1 MNSTLLKTIRTIFQ
15 GSLENY
21 VLWIF
26 FTVNILIL
34 TKVVGGSAWLT
45 LGFLFSIA
53 IILWFKTKDLVTS
66 FLFVSIFSL
75 QFYVPNK
82 YYIIEVFRPFDLLIG
97 VGSYILSYGIN
108 LENIFILITFLL
120 TLRNL
125 LLKKWTL
132 PRHIVKAIAPIF
144 FSGIIFFFVSLY
156 SSVHISPY
164 PNLSVTWLLQFTQ
177 MFFLAFIVLSV
188 YLNKIVHFKLIPMVI
203 LSSIALQSVISIIQ
217 FLKQAPMGLPIESFR
232 YASVYYGAPD
242 AVSSLFRVA
251 GTFGGPNQ
259 LSIIL
264 ATMLVLVIPT
274 ISNNRKSLYMIIGI
288 LGCAAIILT
297 QSRSGWIAL
306 AAVIAAVFIMY
317 KKEFSKLVSYF
328 GPRRIYISIILVIL
342 ATSISLISRIV
353 VSLNSFYEG
362 AGALLR
368 TEMIKEAGLAFL
380 QSPWVG
386 FGIGTNEH
394 ILLKLFPN
402 GYVHSFPA
410 PVHIA
415 YAQLLLESGVLGLV
429 SFIFPFFYTLRC
441 IINQYLRLGFK
452 KMNRIKNAVFIS
464 ITGIAVFG
472 LFYLFQP
479 HQGYLEFPYI
489 GLILGYGILCILD
502 AKNLKNEI

>member
-1 MNSTLLKTIRTIFQ
+1 MNSTLLKIAKTIFQ

-21 VLWIF
+21 VLLVFSI
-26 FTVNILIL
+26 VNVLII

-45 LGFLFSIA
+45 LAFLLSIVV
-53 IILWFKTKDLVTS
+53 ILWLKINDLVTS
-66 FLFVSIFSL
+66 FLLVAIFSL

-82 YYIIEVFRPFDLLIG
+82 YYILEVFRPFDLLIG

-132 PRHIVKAIAPIF
+132 PINVIKSTVPIF
-144 FSGIIFFFVSLY
+144 FSGIVFFFVSLY

-164 PNLSVTWLLQFTQ
+164 PNLSTTWLLQFMQ
-177 MFFLAFIVLSV
+177 MFFLAFIMLSV
-188 YLNKIVHFKLIPMVI
+188 YLNEKVHFKLLPMVI
-203 LSSIALQSVISIIQ
+203 LSSIALQAVISIIQ
-217 FLKQAPMGLPIESFR
+217 FLKQAPMGLPMESFR
-232 YASVYYGAPD
+232 YSSVYYGAPD

-259 LSIIL
+259 LAIIL
-264 ATMLVLVIPT
+264 AIMLVLVIPT
-274 ISNNRKSLYMIIGI
+274 ISNSTKSLHMIIGL
-288 LGCAAIILT
+288 LGVGAIILT

-317 KKEFSKLVSYF
+317 KKEIAKLVSVF
-328 GPRRIYISIILVIL
+328 GPRRIYISIVLIVIG
-342 ATSISLISRIV
+342 TSISLVSRIV
-353 VSLNSFYEG
+353 ASLNSFYEG

-402 GYVHSFPA
+402 GYVYSFPA

-415 YAQLLLESGVLGLV
+415 YLQLLLESGILGLA
-429 SFIFPFFYTLRC
+429 SFMFPFFYILRY
-441 IINQYLRLGFK
+441 IINQYLNLGFK
-452 KMNRIKNAVFIS
+452 KMNRIKDSVFIT

-489 GLILGYGILCILD
+489 GLILGYGILCIID
-502 AKNLKNEI
+502 VKNLKNEI